1 MASPLKW
8 SDKLTPVSS
17 PVLDSDRGTWQA
29 MSGAIGAIKSSQ
41 ELNRWQG

>member
-17 PVLDSDRGTWQA
+17 PVLDSDRGTWQT
-29 MSGAIGAIKSSQ
+29 MSGAIGAQ
-41 ELNRWQG
+41 